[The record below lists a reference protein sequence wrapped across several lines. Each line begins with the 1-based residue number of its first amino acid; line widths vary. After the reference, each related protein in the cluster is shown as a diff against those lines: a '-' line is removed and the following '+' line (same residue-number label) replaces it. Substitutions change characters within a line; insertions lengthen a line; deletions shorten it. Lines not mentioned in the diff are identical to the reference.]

1 MRRVLA
7 CCLLI
12 AGCSGGSTPA
22 PSSKADIADL
32 EARAQLSGC
41 VTSAQP
47 LTVKAAICTSGS
59 EQVTLAT
66 FTGNSQRD
74 LWVTAQKSVASG
86 YLVTGDGWAASALD
100 ADTAGRLAAAL
111 GGTVKG

>member
-1 MRRVLA
+1 MRRLVL
-7 CCLLI
+7 CCLLLT
-12 AGCSGGSTPA
+12 GCGGGSTPA
-22 PSSKADIADL
+22 PSSAADLADL
-32 EARAQLSGC
+32 EARGQLSSC
-41 VTSAQP
+41 AASPQP
-47 LTVKAAICTSGS
+47 LTVAAAICTSGS

-74 LWVTAQKSVASG
+74 LWVSAQKSVGSS
-86 YLVTGDGWAASALD
+86 YVVTGNGWAASSLD